1 MNLTPLKEIEPTPE
15 EIARVRRRA
24 AEPASG
30 RRRRPALAIAA
41 VAATAAVVAALPG
54 ANDATS
60 ALRAAAAAAAEQPGP
75 ADFTGYRYVEM
86 IDRGRSH
93 WATFDEDCMRRRGL
107 PKPATPGAKPEPS
120 PCPVTRRATYSS
132 EGRQEI
138 WVDADWRGTRRD
150 HGSRVTAASGD
161 PELAEAIR
169 RELVR
174 ERDTDAYVY
183 GEGPF
188 AHAPL
193 AELPTDP
200 DELLRTLT
208 AAFEDGRWAEGGT
221 FDWEIATEDVRRFA
235 LARYVAHLLAE
246 ANATPALRSAA
257 FGVLSRMEGVAD
269 LGGVED
275 SEGRRG
281 HGIEIRGR
289 TGPAIEGTVPARL
302 RVIFDPGKGDVLSWG
317 EYREDEFR
325 EFVLL
330 ATDHVSAK
338 P

>member
-1 MNLTPLKEIEPTPE
+1 
-15 EIARVRRRA
+15 VF
-24 AEPASG
+24 
-30 RRRRPALAIAA
+30 
-41 VAATAAVVAALPG
+41 ALPG
-54 ANDATS
+54 ADDATS

-75 ADFTGYRYVEM
+75 ADFSGYRYVEM
-86 IDRGRSH
+86 IDRSRSQ
-93 WATFDEDCMRRRGL
+93 WSTFDEDCMKRHGV
-107 PKPATPGAKPEPS
+107 PKPAVPGAEPEPS
-120 PCPVTRRATYSS
+120 PCPVARRATYSS

-138 WVDADWRGTRRD
+138 WVDAKWQGTRRD
-150 HGSRVTAASGD
+150 HGSRVTAAAGD
-161 PELAEAIR
+161 PDLARAIR
-169 RELVR
+169 REFVR
-174 ERDTDAYVY
+174 EPATDAYVY
-183 GEGPF
+183 GDGPF

-200 DELLRTLT
+200 DDLLRTLT
-208 AAFEDGRWAEGGT
+208 DAFADGRWAEGGMYDRT
-221 FDWEIATEDVRRFA
+221 IATEEIRRFA

-257 FGVLSRMEGVAD
+257 FGVLSRMEGMAD
-269 LGGVED
+269 LGEVED

-317 EYREDEFR
+317 EYREDEFM

-330 ATDHVSAK
+330 ATDHVRSK